1 MPTAKECRLHAETC
15 LSLARESWEIYVK
28 MALIELAKEFRAMAN
43 TWSEK
48 KPSHPLSGERRRTQ
62 RIE

>member
-28 MALIELAKEFRAMAN
+28 MALIELAKEFRAMA
-43 TWSEK
+43 E
-48 KPSHPLSGERRRTQ
+48 HLEREEAKSSSVRGTTPHAAH
-62 RIE
+62 